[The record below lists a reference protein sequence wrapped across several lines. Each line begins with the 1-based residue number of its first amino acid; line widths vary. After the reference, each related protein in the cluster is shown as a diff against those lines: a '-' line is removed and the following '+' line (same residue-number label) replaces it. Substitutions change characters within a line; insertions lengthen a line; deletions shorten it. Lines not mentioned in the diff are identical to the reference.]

1 MFRRFVFCCFSISF
15 DNDDDDD
22 DDDDDSNDNYYYSPT
37 RGNTGLM
44 SSGG

>member
-15 DNDDDDD
+15 DNDDDD

>member
-15 DNDDDDD
+15 DNDD

>member
-1 MFRRFVFCCFSISF
+1 MFRRFVFCCFCISF
-15 DNDDDDD
+15 DNDDDD

>member
-15 DNDDDDD
+15 DND